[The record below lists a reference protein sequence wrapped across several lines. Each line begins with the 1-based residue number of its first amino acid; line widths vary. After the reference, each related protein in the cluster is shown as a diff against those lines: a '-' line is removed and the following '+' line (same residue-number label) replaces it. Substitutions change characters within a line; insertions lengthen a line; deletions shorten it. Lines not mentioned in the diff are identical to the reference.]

1 MCQSDLEINAS
12 VWIEIF
18 LPKSKGLLFGTFYQP
33 PSESVSQP
41 DLDYMD
47 HFYNSLDYP
56 AAEGK
61 EVIVNGDFN
70 CDYLPKKPSLK
81 TKKLKEIFKSFD
93 LTQLINDPTRT
104 TSITATL
111 IDLFAIA
118 NP

>member
-1 MCQSDLEINAS
+1 
-12 VWIEIF
+12 
-18 LPKSKGLLFGTFYQP
+18 
-33 PSESVSQP
+33 
-41 DLDYMD
+41 MD

-61 EVIVNGDFN
+61 EVIVNEDFN